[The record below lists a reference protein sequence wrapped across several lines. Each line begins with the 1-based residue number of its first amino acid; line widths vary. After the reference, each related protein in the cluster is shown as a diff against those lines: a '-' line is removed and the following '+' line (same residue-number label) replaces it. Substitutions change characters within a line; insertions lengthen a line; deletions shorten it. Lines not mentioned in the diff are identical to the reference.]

1 MIKNLSFEQEQ
12 ELANEIYYGGG
23 YTKKYSEGGFFKGT
37 YDRDNPNR
45 EDMSD
50 ARKLTSFGSEKT
62 AKTVGASI
70 GVVGAAAEAIG
81 GDTGNVVGSAAKYA
95 QMGMVAGPIGAGVGA
110 LIGAGVGLVQ
120 NKKKKKEEKAAQ
132 QKLEQDEGYNMF
144 MEDQEEFAGY
154 EEGGKI
160 KTGETDKINNSVK
173 HKKNILTNALG
184 LRFSVNHPEF
194 YNQLVDLPVDNVNT
208 IANSYRDI
216 RKGAKGITGLKSGL
230 KYYSGLNLDKLHEAT
245 VGSGIEKQDIRNVV
259 KQEVSNKIDLGFL
272 GDAAVT
278 AALKAKNF
286 QDGGTILGSK
296 KYERGLKYASL
307 SNEESLR
314 LLEQEKNIEKITG
327 DSYKQEF
334 LDSFNNT
341 YSDNTRTNTLPFIE
355 SKEKRLEN
363 FVRRDRSKPV
373 TQNMLDMAGAGPS
386 AENVKFAQ
394 EFEVGGMTKG
404 AYSHSSN
411 PLTVVDKNGKD
422 TGMELTGGEG
432 VFDKPF
438 MGKLSNLL
446 AGGRYQ
452 EAGKAVQQEMSTW
465 KHK

>member
-1 MIKNLSFEQEQ
+1 MIKDLSFEQEQ
-12 ELANEIYYGGG
+12 KLANEIYYGGG
-23 YTKKYSEGGFFKGT
+23 YTKKYSEGGFFKGD
-37 YDRDNPNR
+37 YDRDDPEKNSRDN
-45 EDMSD
+45 MSD

-81 GDTGNVVGSAAKYA
+81 GDTGNVVGSAAKFA

-120 NKKKKKEEKAAQ
+120 NKKRKKEEKKAE
-132 QKLEQDEGYNMF
+132 QKLEQAEGFNMF
-144 MEDQEEFAGY
+144 MQDQEEFAGY

-160 KTGETDKINNSVK
+160 KTDKVDNAVR
-173 HKKNILTNALG
+173 HKQNILTNALG
-184 LRFSVNHPEF
+184 SKFSVNHPEF
-194 YNQLVDLPVDNVNT
+194 YNQLVDLPADNVNT
-208 IANSYRDI
+208 IANSYRNI
-216 RKGAKGITGLKSGL
+216 REGAKGVTGLKSGL
-230 KYYSGLNLDKLHEAT
+230 KYYNSLDLDKLHEAT
-245 VGSGIEKQDIRNVV
+245 VGAGIDKQDIRNVV

-272 GDAAVT
+272 GDAAIT

-314 LLEQEKNIEKITG
+314 LLNQEKQMEKITG

-355 SKEKRLEN
+355 SEEKRLEN

-373 TQNMLDMAGAGPS
+373 TQDMLDMAGAGPS
-386 AENVKFAQ
+386 AEKIKFAQ